1 MQLHNISL
9 TCLQRDFTGDVTAKS
24 SFDEWWTR
32 HGNYNGQNS
41 LPDIWEI
48 AFECGKVAGLKRTD
62 EKAFNEGKLSGYKLG
77 YDVGYNAGK
86 EFLYNSG
93 TLRAS

>member
-1 MQLHNISL
+1 MQLHNINL

-48 AFECGKVAGLKRTD
+48 AFECGKVAGRQEEE
-62 EKAFNEGKLSGYKLG
+62 EKSYQRMDHSYKNGYDDGFSEGKNSVR
-77 YDVGYNAGK
+77 DV
-86 EFLYNSG
+86 G